1 MFRYKND
8 GIVNRCLEML
18 RPEIEKND
26 EDVINVT
33 SWILASY
40 AVRADQ
46 KAVADF
52 ILSYED
58 SENLEIVR
66 LFCDSLKKSKI
77 SLQQD
82 ICEELAPV
90 FQVWSES
97 DDEDINSHARGAVKI
112 LNKQLK

>member
-1 MFRYKND
+1 
-8 GIVNRCLEML
+8 ML

-26 EDVINVT
+26 EDIINVT

-58 SENLEIVR
+58 SDNLEIIR

-77 SLQQD
+77 SLQYD
-82 ICEELAPV
+82 ICKELVPV
-90 FQVWSES
+90 FRIWSES
-97 DDEDINSHARGAVKI
+97 DDQDINSHAKGAVRI
-112 LNKQLK
+112 LQKQLK